1 MIKKALVLSA
11 VSLSL
16 MSTAALAQNLAVVN
30 GKPIPS
36 SYSDALVKELVSY
49 GEKTPHS

>member
-30 GKPIPS
+30 G
-36 SYSDALVKELVSY
+36 L
-49 GEKTPHS
+49 EKIASTEI